1 MPDADPKDLSPA
13 EWKVMNIVWDLQKA
27 MAREVYTIAGE
38 QHGWKPP
45 TVKTLLKRLVDKGY
59 LVTTQVGNGFVY
71 RPARSALA
79 SVRAAADT
87 LLSNATES
95 VTGPL
100 LAHMV
105 EASSLSVADIDSLQ
119 KLIDDKKK
127 ALKQKHG
134 KR

>member
-27 MAREVYTIAGE
+27 MAREVYTIAGKE
-38 QHGWKPP
+38 HGWKPP

-59 LVTTQVGNGFVY
+59 LFTTQVGNGFVY
-71 RPARSALA
+71 RPARTALA

-100 LAHMV
+100 LEHMV
-105 EASSLSVADIDSLQ
+105 EASSLSAVDLDSLQ